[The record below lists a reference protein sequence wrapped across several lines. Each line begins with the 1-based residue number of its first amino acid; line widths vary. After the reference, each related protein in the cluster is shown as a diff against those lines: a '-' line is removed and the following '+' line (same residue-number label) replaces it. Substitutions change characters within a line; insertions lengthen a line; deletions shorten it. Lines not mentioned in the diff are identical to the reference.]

1 MRFDPKEYLKQ
12 IEYINDDINSR
23 LREKNELRRAMAVR
37 TSVITDIKVQESRS
51 GRYDDKYM
59 RYFEV
64 AESIDERI
72 DELVDLKMKISNE
85 IDLIDDPLYRLVLR
99 NRYINLLTFED
110 IASMLNKSIRYIYQ
124 VHGDAL
130 VDFKEKIEDTV
141 ITSL

>member
-12 IEYINDDINSR
+12 IEYVNDDINSR

-37 TSVITDIKVQESRS
+37 TSAITDVKVQESRS

-130 VDFKEKIEDTV
+130 VDFKGKIEDTV

>member
-1 MRFDPKEYLKQ
+1 MRFEPKEYLKR

-23 LREKNELRRAMAVR
+23 LREKSELKRAMAVR
-37 TSVITDIKVQESRS
+37 TSAVTDVKVQESRT

-72 DELVDLKMKISNE
+72 DELVELKMKISNE
-85 IDLIDDPLYRLVLR
+85 IDLIDDPLYRLILR

>member
-1 MRFDPKEYLKQ
+1 MRFDPKEYLKR

-23 LREKNELRRAMAVR
+23 LREKSELKRAMAVR
-37 TSVITDIKVQESRS
+37 TSAITDIKVQESRS

-85 IDLIDDPLYRLVLR
+85 IDMVDDPLYRLVLR

-130 VDFKEKIEDTV
+130 VDFKKRIEDTV